1 MDDREFHDWLKRE
14 RLFRERLMRLL
25 PHVVRDLFKPTAK
38 IRYCDW
44 CDIEIEGHVT
54 FVMDEAHVCG
64 RCFIIDSRPKS
75 PLLVRITHW
84 LMRGESNAQ

>member
-1 MDDREFHDWLKRE
+1 
-14 RLFRERLMRLL
+14 
-25 PHVVRDLFKPTAK
+25 
-38 IRYCDW
+38 
-44 CDIEIEGHVT
+44 
-54 FVMDEAHVCG
+54 MDEAHVCG